1 MQTRGLDTTSNIHS
15 TSIRS
20 DKADQTPYADL
31 EKAVLANNP
40 SADRKLLRDAF
51 NYAKEVHSH
60 QTRDEGTPYFNH
72 PYRVAMYMANEMHVG
87 DANAIATGLLH
98 DVMEDGKGVTRS
110 VLEEKFNDDVARN
123 VSLLSKKKVP
133 DSQHEQMLTTYYEG
147 IKKAPL
153 DVKRVKISDR
163 LDNIRSL
170 HLSPDKEKVPR
181 YIKETRE
188 IYLPMAKECFA
199 GAAKEIENILK
210 NLEAK

>member
-1 MQTRGLDTTSNIHS
+1 MQTRGIDHTSNIQS
-15 TSIRS
+15 TSVQS
-20 DKADQTPYADL
+20 GKADQTPYADL

-51 NYAKEVHSH
+51 NFAKEVHAH

-72 PYRVAMYMANEMHVG
+72 PYRVAMYMAKEMHTG
-87 DANAIATGLLH
+87 DANTIATGLLH
-98 DVMEDGKGVTRS
+98 DVMEDGKGVTHS
-110 VLEEKFNDDVARN
+110 VLEEKFNEDVARN

-133 DSQHEQMLTTYYEG
+133 DSQHEQMLTAYYDHL
-147 IKKAPL
+147 KKAPL

-199 GAAKEIENILK
+199 GAAKEIETVLK